1 MRAWL
6 QASICLV
13 AVGCIST
20 NVQRLDHTVRPVRS
34 IDAVA
39 VLVEP
44 PQQPYTVIAVI
55 DAKAKTVFDGF
66 DDLRDGMAVE
76 AAKLGGDALIV
87 GRPSTRSEFIFTG
100 SAMIQSDTRM
110 LAGQVIVYERGK
122 P

>member
-1 MRAWL
+1 
-6 QASICLV
+6 
-13 AVGCIST
+13 
-20 NVQRLDHTVRPVRS
+20 
-34 IDAVA
+34 
-39 VLVEP
+39 
-44 PQQPYTVIAVI
+44 
-55 DAKAKTVFDGF
+55 
-66 DDLRDGMAVE
+66 MAVE